1 VCGLRGGVFYSRD
14 CACSLVIVSVRIRAC
29 ARVYVFFVMNAVD
42 QSAFEETELA
52 IARQSLQ
59 ADVAYGDESR
69 RLAVMHLEWERIR
82 AVDLFVLFHSFVP
95 SGGAIKSVKVFASD
109 FGLERMAEVR

>member
-1 VCGLRGGVFYSRD
+1 
-14 CACSLVIVSVRIRAC
+14 
-29 ARVYVFFVMNAVD
+29 MNAVD